1 MFVIRSALP
10 IDIDALLG
18 IAQHLDSVNL
28 PNDRG
33 RLTTILERST
43 AAFSRRAHVPEREFV
58 FVLEARPR
66 GEEPHIIGCSMLFAQ
81 HGTRRAPHVYFDVLE
96 EERYSDTIDRHFV
109 HQVLRIG
116 FNYKGVTEVG
126 GLVLLP
132 AHRGHAE
139 QLGKMLSFVRFLY
152 IARHRSLFRDELL
165 AELMPPLEPDGRS
178 LLWESLGRRFTGLDY
193 QEADRLSRENKEFI
207 KALFPQEP
215 LYASLLAPEAR
226 ALIGEVGKSTQGVA
240 HMLRAIGF
248 AYAHRIDPF
257 DGGPHFHAKT
267 DEVTLVAQTR
277 QKVVLADTA
286 VGKQLALVGGEGSD
300 GLFRAVRTHVVDET
314 FGVAMPTA
322 VRSALDVEVGA
333 EVAVLRL

>member
-1 MFVIRSALP
+1 MFVIRSAQSTDL
-10 IDIDALLG
+10 DALLG
-18 IAQHLDSVNL
+18 IARHLDSVNL

-33 RLTTILERST
+33 RLSTILERSA
-43 AAFSRRAHVPEREFV
+43 AAFSRRASVAEREFV
-58 FVLEARPR
+58 FVLESRPP
-66 GEEPHIIGCSMLFAQ
+66 GKPAHIVGCSMLFAQ

-109 HQVLRIG
+109 HTVLRIG

-132 AHRGHAE
+132 EHRGHVE

-165 AELMPPLEPDGRS
+165 AELMPPLQPDGRS

-248 AYAHRIDPF
+248 QYAHRIDPF

-286 VGKQLALVGGEGSD
+286 VGDVLALVGGEGSD
-300 GLFRAVRTHVVDET
+300 GLFRAARTRVVDEA
-314 FGVAMPTA
+314 FGVAMPA
-322 VRSALDVEVGA
+322 PVRNALDVEVGA